1 MARPADAVS
10 AAPNPAESADR
21 QWVERLALTDFRNY
35 VSAKLEL
42 DSRPVVLVGDNGA
55 GKTNLLEAV
64 SLLAAGHGLR
74 RSSYGELTRRDA
86 SDGWAVAARLHG
98 GGQVTEIGTGLAGLE
113 EGASGRRVRI
123 DGRRVSGSGALGQ
136 YVRVVWL
143 TPAMDGLF
151 MGPAGERRRFV
162 DRLVLSL
169 NPTNARENRRFERAM
184 RQRNRA
190 FETFER
196 SDALFEGLEIEIAEA
211 GVAIAAARLDLVMR
225 LMGRIEVRREGAI
238 GGSFPWSK
246 LVLEGLLEGM
256 LMSAAAVDVEDSY
269 RARLAETRERDRAA
283 KRTLEGP
290 HRSDLMVEFGPKSAP
305 ARSCSTG
312 EQKALLVG
320 LVLAHLELVK
330 DSLAGQSP
338 LLLLDEIP
346 AHLDAERRGALFEE
360 ICRLGAQAWMT
371 GTDAGVFAALGEEAQ
386 MITVVDG
393 GIRR

>member
-1 MARPADAVS
+1 
-10 AAPNPAESADR
+10 
-21 QWVERLALTDFRNY
+21 
-35 VSAKLEL
+35 
-42 DSRPVVLVGDNGA
+42 
-55 GKTNLLEAV
+55 
-64 SLLAAGHGLR
+64 
-74 RSSYGELTRRDA
+74 
-86 SDGWAVAARLHG
+86 
-98 GGQVTEIGTGLAGLE
+98 
-113 EGASGRRVRI
+113 
-123 DGRRVSGSGALGQ
+123 
-136 YVRVVWL
+136 
-143 TPAMDGLF
+143 
-151 MGPAGERRRFV
+151 
-162 DRLVLSL
+162 
-169 NPTNARENRRFERAM
+169 
-184 RQRNRA
+184 
-190 FETFER
+190 
-196 SDALFEGLEIEIAEA
+196 
-211 GVAIAAARLDLVMR
+211 
-225 LMGRIEVRREGAI
+225 MGRIEVRREGAI

-256 LMSAAAVDVEDSY
+256 LMSAAAVDVEDFY